1 MFSKFKTL
9 KKNDTK
15 LDFPV
20 CFFPL
25 DNDFFSTLFIKII
38 HPRLIDSENQTIKS
52 SLNNVLFSS
61 MLFSVS
67 LVSTITPFL
76 TL

>member
-25 DNDFFSTLFIKII
+25 DNDFFFNLVYENHI
-38 HPRLIDSENQTIKS
+38 SEVNRQ
-52 SLNNVLFSS
+52 
-61 MLFSVS
+61 
-67 LVSTITPFL
+67 
-76 TL
+76 